1 MQSALD
7 MVIIKRIQVVNTNEL
22 IELVIPLSL
31 NHYIG
36 RLEENIA

>member
-22 IELVIPLSL
+22 IELVIPLLL
-31 NHYIG
+31 NHYFG
-36 RLEENIA
+36 RFEKNIA